1 MQIKPC
7 LYALVP
13 LMSSITHLLF
23 VVVWYCKQIWFRQQS
38 GTSEWDGSDY
48 WGRWNL
54 HPFSSPSA
62 LCLAGAGNRKH
73 SKMVFRLGLTLVCRP
88 RWMSFF
94 FSACTFMS
102 SRQDYDAVETERLN
116 HWEWQYF
123 LQQSLPR
130 WFFSRLNEVVLC
142 FIPMSHTH
150 FLLGC
155 QR

>member
-1 MQIKPC
+1 MQIKSC

-13 LMSSITHLLF
+13 LMSPITHLLF

-62 LCLAGAGNRKH
+62 LCLCRSRQWKTFQNGFQIGTDTCLP
-73 SKMVFRLGLTLVCRP
+73 SWLDVFFFRLHFHEFQAGLWCSWDWEIKSLRVAVFPAAELTSLV
-88 RWMSFF
+88 
-94 FSACTFMS
+94 
-102 SRQDYDAVETERLN
+102 
-116 HWEWQYF
+116 F
-123 LQQSLPR
+123 LPC
-130 WFFSRLNEVVLC
+130 LNEVVLC
-142 FIPMSHTH
+142 FVPTSHTH

-155 QR
+155 QK